1 VRAECPDVLGE
12 VLAMA
17 DAAGIDR
24 DEAVAAQ
31 LVDETWLVGRSH
43 GVPEHCSTVGLHEGD
58 RTAIGQN
65 MDLEPFRHGHQL
77 AVRHRRPDAP
87 DLLLLASP
95 GVIAFNGVNAAGVAV
110 CVNALGELGGR
121 SEGLPVA
128 FVIRALLDR
137 STATEAAAFV
147 AAVPHASGQHYLVAD
162 RHGLHSHECG
172 PDGTTELPADRLL
185 LHTNH
190 VLAGPPEAGRKV
202 PDGTGIVDGLIDSSH
217 ARLDSLRLDLGE
229 GASIQDALRSLRDPV
244 HPVCRRFGEGDHFTF
259 ASTVFDLDER
269 PRMHVTAG
277 PPDEHPAASLAFD

>member
-1 VRAECPDVLGE
+1 VLDE

-58 RTAIGQN
+58 RSTIGQN

-77 AVRHRRPDAP
+77 AVLHRRPEAP

-95 GVIAFNGVNAAGVAV
+95 GVIAFNGCSSAGVAV

-121 SEGLPVA
+121 PSGLPVA
-128 FVIRALLDR
+128 FVIRAVLDR
-137 STATEAAAFV
+137 PTAADAAAFV
-147 AAVPHASGQHYLVAD
+147 AGVAHASGQHYLVAD
-162 RHGLHSHECG
+162 RHGLHSHVCG
-172 PDGTTELPADRLL
+172 PDGATELPAERRL

-190 VLAGPPEAGRKV
+190 VLAGSPEAVADATPEG
-202 PDGTGIVDGLIDSSH
+202 DFHSSLADSSH
-217 ARLDSLRLDLGE
+217 ARLDSLRRDLAAG
-229 GASIQDALRSLRDPV
+229 GSIQDALGSLRHAV

-259 ASTVFDLDER
+259 ASTVFELDEH

-277 PPDEHPAASLAFD
+277 PPDEHAAATLAFD